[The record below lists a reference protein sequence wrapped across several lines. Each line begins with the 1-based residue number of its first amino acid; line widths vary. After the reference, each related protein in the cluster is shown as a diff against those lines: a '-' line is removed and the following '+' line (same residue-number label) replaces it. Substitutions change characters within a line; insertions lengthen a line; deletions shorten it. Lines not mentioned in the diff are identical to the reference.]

1 MTRQTV
7 KVTGLQEA
15 LDSLTVFQR
24 ARIPGSTAWALNQ
37 FAVWLRQHE
46 QQRIPYTFNKT
57 NAFTRNAPL
66 FKLATKENPS
76 VLFFLRDN
84 APGGNSPDRYLYP
97 QVASGFV
104 YVTRFSRAL
113 QRSGAIRQGQTPETG
128 DYVLHWDQGAPKA
141 TPGFISAIKSALTR
155 SIGPARSGAQY
166 ARNLRSANKFFIL
179 GKERSTTRTYRQ
191 PGRPRKD
198 TGYKGYGIYTRKGG
212 RLDLVYP
219 ILRRAPKVPAKYD
232 WNETR
237 MASLAEDKIPI
248 FLFSKLSEF

>member
-1 MTRQTV
+1 MAQTV
-7 KVTGLQEA
+7 KITGLQEA

-46 QQRIPYTFNKT
+46 QQRIQYTFDKT

-84 APGGNSPDRYLYP
+84 APGGNSPDRYLEP
-97 QVASGFV
+97 QVSGGPV

-113 QRSGAIRQGQTPETG
+113 RRSGAINAS
-128 DYVLHWDQGAPKA
+128 DYVVHWNEGGPKP
-141 TPGFISAIKSALTR
+141 TPGFISAITSALTR
-155 SIGPARSGAQY
+155 SIGPTRSGAQY

-179 GKERSTTRTYRQ
+179 GKERSTTRTYKQ
-191 PGRPRKD
+191 PGRPRTD
-198 TGYKGYGIYTRKGG
+198 TGYKGYGIYQRKGNK
-212 RLDLVYP
+212 LDLVYP
-219 ILRRAPKVPAKYD
+219 ILRRVPTVPAKYD
-232 WNETR
+232 WNLER
-237 MASLAEDKIPI
+237 MTQLAEDKIPI